1 VNDANVLRSAETWVL
16 ERDRLLPVAGLKIKT
31 LEVRLRVDGR
41 EFTQVLQMPSVVG
54 EGCR

>member
-1 VNDANVLRSAETWVL
+1 MNDANVLRSAETWVL